1 MKNKFRVG
9 VPSSKL
15 KDWFNGT
22 EIFATDEAEAIGI
35 AAGYYLATGNIAT
48 VFMGSNGF
56 ANALEFITSL
66 LIPYEILIDLV
77 VARRC
82 ETPWHAIMGNN
93 VKKFVKLIKYE
104 NQTSF
109 K

>member
-15 KDWFNGT
+15 KSWFNGT
-22 EIFATDEAEAIGI
+22 EMFVTDEAEAIAI
-35 AAGYYLATGNIAT
+35 AAGYYLATSKTAI

-66 LIPYEILIDLV
+66 LIPYKIPIDLV

-82 ETPWHAIMGNN
+82 ETHWHAVMGNN
-93 VKKFVKLIKYE
+93 VKKFIKLIKYE
-104 NQTSF
+104 NQASF